1 MKFSLAYGRGGLE
14 IELPN
19 SLNADVI
26 RPKYVPALKNEISQ
40 IRRALKNPVDSEPL
54 KQLVK
59 PSDKVGIV
67 FNDITRATPYKVI
80 MPALLA
86 ELSDIPKENIVLF
99 NATGTHRTNTDA
111 ELRAILGNDCV
122 DNYRIV
128 QNDAADAGSHLCVGK
143 TSSGNEI
150 KVLTEYVECDIRI
163 LTGFIEPHFFAGFSG
178 GPKACVP
185 GLADL
190 KTVLR
195 NHCAKQIDQP
205 NSTWGHTEDN
215 PLWQELLEAT
225 ELAGPAFLLNVALNT
240 DKKVTAVFVG
250 DLRKAHRQ
258 GCRFVKENAMAPVN
272 KLYDIVITSNS
283 GHPLDLN
290 MYQSVKGLSAAARI
304 VKPDGIIIIA
314 ANCWDG
320 IPEHGMYGKLLAE
333 SKSPQE
339 LLAKIRAKN
348 FLCRD
353 SWEAQ
358 IHAMICEKAKI
369 YFYSDNLSGKQIRD
383 AFMQPCNDITE
394 TVKSIINSEGGR
406 VRVCILPD
414 GPLTIPYLQS
424 FPNVRPNPES
434 STTRCIK

>member
-1 MKFSLAYGRGGLE
+1 MKFSLAYGRTGLD

-19 SLNADVI
+19 NLNADII
-26 RPKYVPALKNEISQ
+26 RPRYIPALKDEVGQ
-40 IRRALKNPVDSEPL
+40 IIRSLKNPVDCEPL
-54 KQLVK
+54 KKLVK

-67 FNDITRATPYKVI
+67 FNDITRATPYKII

-99 NATGTHRTNTDA
+99 NATGTHRINTDA
-111 ELRAILGNDCV
+111 ELRTMLGDDCV
-122 DNYRIV
+122 DKYRII
-128 QNDAADAGSHLCVGK
+128 QNDAADVDSHVSVGR
-143 TSSGNEI
+143 TSYGNEI
-150 KVLTEYVECDIRI
+150 KVLAEYIECDVRI

-190 KTVLR
+190 NTILR
-195 NHCAKQIDQP
+195 NHCSKKIDQP

-225 ELAGPAFLLNVALNT
+225 ELAGPVFLLNVALNT
-240 DKKVTAVFVG
+240 DKKVTAVFAG
-250 DLRKAHRQ
+250 DLKKAHQQ

-304 VKPDGIIIIA
+304 VKPDGTIIIA
-314 ANCWDG
+314 ADCWDG

-333 SKSPQE
+333 SKSPKE
-339 LLAKIRAKN
+339 LLTKIRAKN

-353 SWEAQ
+353 SWQAQ

-369 YFYSDNLSGKQIRD
+369 YFYSDTLTDKQISD
-383 AFMQPCNDITE
+383 AFMQPCSDIAE
-394 TVKSIINSEGGR
+394 TVKSIINSEGGW
-406 VRVCILPD
+406 VRICILPD
-414 GPLTIPYLQS
+414 GPLTIPYLKS
-424 FPNVRPNPES
+424 FQNIPLDRC
-434 STTRCIK
+434 STV